1 MRQIALINKF
11 PLFLL
16 LAGICTFALSCSS
29 DDGDV
34 INDNNE
40 DIAVDFFLS
49 NEQGEKATSFKS
61 DENIYFDFSL
71 VSNGKKDVKE
81 VFVFP
86 QYMYLFQIF
95 DIYGN
100 PSGFPWD
107 KAGTISR
114 FISDGNIHLQTCWKV
129 RQTEKS
135 DKDWEPFVVSN
146 LKEPLTPGDYYA
158 QVFLLIE
165 NELKIFNAN
174 FKINP

>member
-86 QYMYLFQIF
+86 QYLVLSVMETFICRH
-95 DIYGN
+95 
-100 PSGFPWD
+100 
-107 KAGTISR
+107 AGKFAKPKRVIKTGS
-114 FISDGNIHLQTCWKV
+114 
-129 RQTEKS
+129 
-135 DKDWEPFVVSN
+135 
-146 LKEPLTPGDYYA
+146 
-158 QVFLLIE
+158 LLW
-165 NELKIFNAN
+165 
-174 FKINP
+174 

>member
-1 MRQIALINKF
+1 MRRISLINKF

-40 DIAVDFFLS
+40 DIAVDFFFLMS
-49 NEQGEKATSFKS
+49 KARRPLLFKS
-61 DENIYFDFSL
+61 DENIYFDFSS

-100 PSGFPWD
+100 PF
-107 KAGTISR
+107 R
-114 FISDGNIHLQTCWKV
+114 FSLG
-129 RQTEKS
+129 
-135 DKDWEPFVVSN
+135 
-146 LKEPLTPGDYYA
+146 
-158 QVFLLIE
+158 
-165 NELKIFNAN
+165 
-174 FKINP
+174 